1 MKNFIIIVM
10 TIFVASCAN
19 KTFKNGSYDSDVT
32 RENLLNDRWSETDMQ
47 QAVKTMVSGINKSSA
62 VAYAKRR
69 PTIVITS
76 LQNKTSEHIDTQSI
90 MDMLRVELSQSG
102 RVQFIDK
109 AARQDIL
116 DEYDYH
122 ASGTVSQSTLK
133 SRGQQIGADLIL
145 NGRMDSIVQQVGSKK
160 TVYYKLTLNMTNLS
174 TGIIEWTDHKQF
186 RKIYERNR
194 LGR

>member
-1 MKNFIIIVM
+1 MKNLIIVTM
-10 TIFVASCAN
+10 VIFLASCAN
-19 KTFKNGSYDSDVT
+19 KTFKNGSYDSDVN
-32 RENLLNDRWSETDMQ
+32 RENLMNDRWSETDMQ
-47 QAVKTMVSGINKSSA
+47 KAVEAMVSGINKSA
-62 VAYAKRR
+62 PVAYAKRR
-69 PTIVITS
+69 PTVVITG
-76 LQNKTSEHIDTQSI
+76 LQNKTSEHIDTQNI
-90 MDMLRVELSQSG
+90 MDMLRVELTRTG
-102 RVQFIDK
+102 RVQFVDK

-160 TVYYKLTLNMTNLS
+160 SVYYKLTLNMTNLS

-186 RKIYERNR
+186 RKIYEKNR

>member
-1 MKNFIIIVM
+1 M